1 MATTR
6 PTPAE
11 HDEIR
16 EMVARIQE
24 IAAAM
29 YRTSDSGA
37 LLDLSQQLRQAARQ
51 LREAVGKRRPARGA
65 GGERDDD

>member
-1 MATTR
+1 MPTTR
-6 PTPAE
+6 PTPAQ

-16 EMVARIQE
+16 EIAAHIQE

-29 YRTSDSGA
+29 HGTGDSGV

-51 LREAVGKRRPARGA
+51 LREAVGRRRRARGA
-65 GGERDDD
+65 GGEQA